1 MRMSLPKL
9 SVLDQSPIPSGSTG
23 RDALANTIELAQ
35 LADNLGYHRYWV
47 AEHHGTLTL
56 AGASP
61 EVLIATIAARTSRI
75 RVGSGGVMLPH
86 YSPLKVAETFSIL
99 SGLNPGRIDLAIGR
113 ASGTNPLTTLALQR
127 DRTRAAPDDFPEQL
141 GELMAYLYGFAE
153 PHPFDKI
160 PLPGWPELPELWLL
174 GSSHQSGLWAGELGL
189 PYAFADFINPEG
201 GFVAELYRERFVPSS
216 RLEMPRVCVA
226 VSAICAP
233 SDEEADRLAASYRAL
248 WVQIRKGSSN
258 EVPSVEEAQNFL
270 AAEEPAKRREPPK
283 RLLVG
288 SPKKVV
294 MGLRDVAAEY
304 GADEV
309 MVVTITHDHRAR
321 MRSYELIAEAFPR

>member
-1 MRMSLPKL
+1 MDLPRL

-23 RDALANTIELAQ
+23 SQALANTIELAQ
-35 LADNLGYHRYWV
+35 LAEGLGYHRYWV
-47 AEHHGTLTL
+47 AEHHGTPTL

-61 EVLIATIAARTSRI
+61 EALIATIAARTSRI

-99 SGLNPGRIDLAIGR
+99 SGLNPGRIDLGIGR
-113 ASGTNPLTTLALQR
+113 ASGTNPITTLALQR

-141 GELMAYLYGFAE
+141 AELIAYLHGFGE

-160 PLPGWPELPELWLL
+160 PALPGWPELPELWLL
-174 GSSHQSGLWAGELGL
+174 GSSPQSALWAGELGM

-201 GFVAELYRERFVPSS
+201 RLIADLYRERFVPSA
-216 RLEMPRVCVA
+216 RLEMPEVCVA
-226 VSAICAP
+226 VSAICAGT
-233 SDEEADRLAASYRAL
+233 DEEAEQLASSYRAL
-248 WVQIRKGSSN
+248 WIQITRGASK
-258 EVPSVEEAQNFL
+258 EVPSVEDALEFL
-270 AAEEPAKRREPPK
+270 AVQEPAGRRPPR

-288 SPKKVV
+288 SPEKVAA
-294 MGLRDVAAEY
+294 GLREVGAEY

-321 MRSYELIAEAFPR
+321 MRSYELIAGVFA